1 MGYDRAIADWGI
13 LRTALMQP
21 TFSEK
26 STYLVR
32 RIIFSFCLFLI
43 FIDNICP

>member
-1 MGYDRAIADWGI
+1 MGYDRTIADWGI

-21 TFSEK
+21 MFSEK
-26 STYLVR
+26 STHLVR
-32 RIIFSFCLFLI
+32 RITFSFCLFLI